1 MKNVDR
7 RVISALTLAV
17 ALATMGEAQSTQT
30 RSNNSASTRRDL
42 DGVWAIRPAT
52 TTPRTAFECCL
63 VDPRLRPPMTP

>member
-1 MKNVDR
+1 MKNVNR

-52 TTPRTAFECCL
+52 TR
-63 VDPRLRPPMTP
+63 